1 MNLNDVDFAKIFSSI
16 TNRTPCTENRA
27 RNKRKS
33 GIQPR
38 TAALM
43 QQLTNGI
50 WAKLIHYHKGSV
62 FIFTLKRL
70 LSNIG
75 SKIRWGLCLIYCGN
89 VHYGDKYLLKKAQ
102 IKIAPI
108 CFLFTSFPW
117 CCSFCPAALCLL
129 NKFSRFIVKLIIKM
143 PKKTSHKN

>member
-1 MNLNDVDFAKIFSSI
+1 MNGVDFANIFSSI

-43 QQLTNGI
+43 QQLANGI

-89 VHYGDKYLLKKAQ
+89 VHYGDKYFLWFIKKKPKQ
-102 IKIAPI
+102 KSY
-108 CFLFTSFPW
+108 FLFPGAVPSAQLHIALW
-117 CCSFCPAALCLL
+117 AFCAL
-129 NKFSRFIVKLIIKM
+129 F
-143 PKKTSHKN
+143 T